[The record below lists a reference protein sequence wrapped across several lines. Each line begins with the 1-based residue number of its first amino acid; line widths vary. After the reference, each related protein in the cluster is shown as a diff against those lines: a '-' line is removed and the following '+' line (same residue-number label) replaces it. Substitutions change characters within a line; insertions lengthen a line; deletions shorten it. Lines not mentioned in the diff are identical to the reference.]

1 MPPEEA
7 LQAPHAASAHAA
19 GVEPTVAAWPEWPVA
34 ALVDDVRPHLFDALR
49 DGEHCVLATLVRA
62 SGPTPRPIGAQML
75 IRGDGRT
82 FGAVSGGC
90 VEAAVASLAQSTFAT
105 GAAQRLV
112 FGRGSPFVDI
122 QLACGSRIEVDL
134 RRVGPEDADMRLLS
148 DATRTRRPA
157 IWGVADDGVSR
168 FCLVDPAVSV
178 LDAGADAGAVDDRG
192 TESAT
197 AGWCVPF
204 VPTTRLVLVGGDAVA
219 LALATLARAGGYEV
233 LLIRPNGPEAPPPG
247 LDVGYAR
254 DTPATA
260 LSRHPPDAWTAV
272 VVCTHDLSLDE
283 PVLIDALRSSAFYV
297 GALGS
302 RTRRDERVA
311 RLEAA
316 GVEAHDIVRL
326 HAPVGLPIGAATP
339 VEIALSIL
347 ADIVRVAR
355 ERTG

>member
-7 LQAPHAASAHAA
+7 LQAP
-19 GVEPTVAAWPEWPVA
+19 TVALPRATAEVPAAWPQWPVG

-49 DGEHCVLATLVRA
+49 DGESCAVATLVHA
-62 SGPTPRPIGAQML
+62 SGPTPRPVGAQML
-75 IRGDGRT
+75 IRADGRS

-90 VEAAVASLAQSTFAT
+90 VEAAVAALARPTLES

-178 LDAGADAGAVDDRG
+178 LDAGAGADEDESRGDAAGV
-192 TESAT
+192 
-197 AGWCVPF
+197 GWCVPF
-204 VPTTRLVLVGGDAVA
+204 VPATRLVLVGGDAVA
-219 LALATLARAGGYEV
+219 LALAGLARSSGYEV
-233 LLIRPNGPEAPPPG
+233 LLIRPNGPEAPPPD
-247 LDVGYAR
+247 LDIGYAR
-254 DTPATA
+254 DTADSA

-283 PVLIDALRSSAFYV
+283 PVLVDALRSDAFYV

-302 RTRRDERVA
+302 RSRRDERVA

-339 VEIALSIL
+339 MEIALSIL
-347 ADIVRVAR
+347 ADVVRVSR
-355 ERTG
+355 ERAG